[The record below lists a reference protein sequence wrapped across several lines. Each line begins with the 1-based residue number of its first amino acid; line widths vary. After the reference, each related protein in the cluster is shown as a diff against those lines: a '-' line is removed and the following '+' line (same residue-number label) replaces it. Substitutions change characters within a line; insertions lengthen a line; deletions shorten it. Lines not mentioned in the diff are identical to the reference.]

1 MAISASQAR
10 EQLFPLIE
18 QVNLDSTPIVITSKK
33 GNAVLISE
41 SEWESILESMAL
53 LTNPN
58 NRKWILEGIDQANR
72 GQTMR
77 ITGSLTDHTKVSTN
91 AATKKPTKKP
101 IKKIAKKA
109 PTKKKSASR

>member
-53 LTNPN
+53 LTNPS

-77 ITGSLTDHTKVSTN
+77 ITGSLTDHAKAAAK
-91 AATKKPTKKP
+91 AATKATAKKP
-101 IKKIAKKA
+101 IKKTAKKA
-109 PTKKKSASR
+109 PAKKKSASR